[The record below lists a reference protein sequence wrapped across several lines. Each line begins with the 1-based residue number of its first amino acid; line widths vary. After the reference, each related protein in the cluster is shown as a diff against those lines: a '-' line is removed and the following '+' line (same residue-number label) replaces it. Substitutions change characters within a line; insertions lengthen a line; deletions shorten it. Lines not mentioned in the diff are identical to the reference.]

1 MKLYI
6 HKDTFYDKVYG
17 DETWWKRFEWLL
29 NKKYKNIDYEI
40 VNLHY
45 EDNINDLQIGNDDYC
60 ICRFAHYEE
69 DFELSKRVYP
79 LLYEKFKG
87 RIWPNK
93 IEWYYY
99 NDKQRQLEFFRENYI
114 PHPIS
119 HSSSGRDD
127 FLEWKDFF
135 NFEYPIIVKESQ
147 GAGSEEVR
155 LINNWEEVDDLVS
168 YDTADG
174 IPIDTSWESGQFI
187 AQQYIDVNHDIR
199 ISIFGDKIL
208 FAKRIHHWRED
219 EKKRFPYGW
228 YYGDK
233 DGKLDGKSL
242 SYEEIDKI
250 KDIGIY
256 LKNVTDKKLQSKI
269 MSWDIIDEENDFKV
283 LEFSNCFQFDMIENT
298 FYYDVRKD
306 KILKT
311 KNKLKDNMFL
321 IQEEL
326 LKQNVISIITDLIL
340 EKLLNKRR

>member
-17 DETWWKRFEWLL
+17 DRTWWRRFEWLL
-29 NKKYKNIDYEI
+29 NKEYPDIDFEI
-40 VNLHY
+40 INFHF
-45 EDNINDLQIGNDDYC
+45 ENNINDLQIGNDDYC

-79 LLYEKFKG
+79 LLHEKFNG

-93 IEWYYY
+93 TEWYYY
-99 NDKQRQLEFFRENYI
+99 NDKQRQLEFFEKNNV
-114 PHPIS
+114 PQPIS
-119 HSSSGRDD
+119 HYSYGRDD
-127 FLEWKDFF
+127 FLKWVEE
-135 NFEYPIIVKESQ
+135 NNLEYPIVVKKSQ

-155 LINNWEEVDDLVS
+155 LVNNWKE
-168 YDTADG
+168 
-174 IPIDTSWESGQFI
+174 IDFPVI
-187 AQQYIDVNHDIR
+187 AQPYIEVSHDIR
-199 ISIFGDKIL
+199 ITFFGDKIL
-208 FAKRIHHWRED
+208 FGKRIHHWKED

-233 DGKLDGKSL
+233 DSSLDGKSL

-269 MSWDIIDEENDFKV
+269 MSWDIIDENNEFKV
-283 LEFSNCFQFDMIENT
+283 CEFSYCFEHEFLKNS
-298 FYYDVRKD
+298 FYYDIKQE
-306 KILKT
+306 KILKME
-311 KNKLKDNMFL
+311 NKLKDNSFY

-326 LKQNVISIITDLIL
+326 LKLIK
-340 EKLLNKRR
+340 E